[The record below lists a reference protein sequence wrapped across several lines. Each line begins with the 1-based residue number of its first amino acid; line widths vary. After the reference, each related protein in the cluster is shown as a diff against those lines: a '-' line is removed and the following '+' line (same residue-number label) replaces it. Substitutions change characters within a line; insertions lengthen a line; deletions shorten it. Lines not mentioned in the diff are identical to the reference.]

1 MKKLLFATLA
11 FAGSVV
17 VANAQEATQ
26 DSTSVTTSTTVTT
39 STSVDQ
45 EGYVAITAEEL
56 PAEVKKA
63 LENQDFKGWIIN
75 AASHDKKEEKYL
87 VELKNGADTRK
98 VKFNKDGE
106 ELKD

>member
-1 MKKLLFATLA
+1 MVGSWYAHGGEGKLGKIYPLGKIF
-11 FAGSVV
+11 
-17 VANAQEATQ
+17 
-26 DSTSVTTSTTVTT
+26 TSSIIHYGT
-39 STSVDQ
+39 
-45 EGYVAITAEEL
+45 GY
-56 PAEVKKA
+56 
-63 LENQDFKGWIIN
+63 FKGWIIN